1 MSEFDHSAEQF
12 GSEKIFKAYLE
23 LARQTAH
30 DLNNTLF
37 PILTGAELI
46 LEDSTDI
53 EAVSET
59 ASDIKEST
67 EKAIEILKNFIN
79 ETQSLDPE

>member
-1 MSEFDHSAEQF
+1 MSKFDHTTEQF
-12 GSEKIFKAYLE
+12 GSEKIFKAYRK

-37 PILTGAELI
+37 PILPGAELI

-67 EKAIEILKNFIN
+67 EKAIEILKNFSD